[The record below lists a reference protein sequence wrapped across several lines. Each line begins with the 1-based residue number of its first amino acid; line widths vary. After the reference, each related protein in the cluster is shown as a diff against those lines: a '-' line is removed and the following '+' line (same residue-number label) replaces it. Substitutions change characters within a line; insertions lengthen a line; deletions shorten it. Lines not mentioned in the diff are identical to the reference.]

1 MVFNDKIRHV
11 IAFESKKTN
20 DTQNKVH
27 REQSQDKQIQ
37 SLWEL
42 MINWPRTQWRWL
54 PLRQMQ
60 ILDKRI
66 NAHHGIRVRTRNV
79 LWKGDVNE
87 EATHS

>member
-27 REQSQDKQIQ
+27 REQSQDKQKQ

-42 MINWPRTQWRWL
+42 MINWPRTQ
-54 PLRQMQ
+54 
-60 ILDKRI
+60 
-66 NAHHGIRVRTRNV
+66 
-79 LWKGDVNE
+79 
-87 EATHS
+87 